1 MPGVVAAPRS
11 ARPQRLSSLNNGRN
25 GFKPLP
31 RPTKRAECCDDPK
44 FETID
49 GAKICIN
56 CGTQIAEQNIVSEVT
71 FGESASGAATVDGA
85 FVSEGQRHAR
95 TLGAAASRRIGASF
109 QAREDTEN
117 NGRDH
122 IRMFTGKL
130 PIATDVSDQALRIWK
145 LAANDNFIQG
155 RRAEEVAGAC
165 LYAACRSSPENTVL
179 LMDIAEIITVNVF
192 ALGDTYKELC
202 KRLFMEVKG
211 RTNVV
216 EIEPLILKY
225 AAKLEFGEKTR
236 HVAED
241 AVKIIRRM
249 KRDWIVTGRH
259 PAGLC
264 GACIILAAR
273 MNNFRRTVREVV
285 FVVKVADL
293 TISKRLE
300 EFKRT
305 RSGALSVD
313 QFRSLGDRL
322 KVQHDP
328 PSFYAAE
335 EREKKMLEKMRR
347 RQQRNEG
354 LVNIADDVSNPPARQ
369 SSAAPSPDQSQPPV
383 ESIQPNPAAKRRKA
397 SKSKNSTAV
406 PTTPTTQPELRRD
419 ADGFAIP
426 ALPIDPALLAA
437 ANVAASQESNIS
449 NSQSPTL
456 ENESDPN
463 KRGKPRR
470 DKTKAAHSVPALI
483 SEEDLLG
490 EHELQDEIEDIL
502 RDDECIGAKDET
514 EAEKLEERTKR
525 IADEQ
530 RDLIAKANAARLE
543 QEGKLTS
550 AISMSETIGED
561 EFEDDPEV
569 ANCLLSE
576 DQVKIKEMIWVAHN
590 EDWLRAQQTKQLK
603 RALEEAEGKGDK
615 RATKRRKRSRMG
627 DGTVLEGG
635 TPVESPADANR
646 RMIEKRA
653 PKGFSQRV
661 NYAALGKIYGD
672 RRGTPSDSQAG
683 SEAGTPAPDSRQ
695 ASPEEVQDE
704 DAEAST
710 AAAKLPTP
718 PATQQQQQ
726 RKPGE
731 QGEKDA
737 DEEGGGGE
745 EGDGDDDDE
754 GDYWNDA
761 DEPDFEAATE
771 DVTGD
776 FGLGYGGE
784 DDEGGYEEYE

>member
-1 MPGVVAAPRS
+1 MPGVVAPRP
-11 ARPQRLSSLNNGRN
+11 ARPQRLSTLNNGRN

-31 RPTKRAECCDDPK
+31 RPTKRNECCDDPK

-49 GAKICIN
+49 SSKICVN

-85 FVSEGQRHAR
+85 FVNENQRHAR
-95 TLGAAASRRIGASF
+95 TMGAAASRRIGANF
-109 QAREDTEN
+109 QSREDTEN

-122 IRMFTGKL
+122 IRLFTGKL
-130 PIATDVSDQALRIWK
+130 PIASDISDSALRIWK
-145 LAANDNFIQG
+145 LAARDNFIQG

-165 LYAACRSSPENTVL
+165 LYAACRSSSENTVL
-179 LMDIAEIITVNVF
+179 LMDLAEIITVNVF

-202 KRLFMEVKG
+202 KRLYMDVKQ
-211 RTNVV
+211 RTHII

-225 AAKLEFGEKTR
+225 AAKLEFGLKTR
-236 HVAED
+236 QVAED
-241 AVKIIRRM
+241 AVKIIKRM

-293 TISKRLE
+293 TITKRLE

-313 QFRSLGDRL
+313 QFRAVGQRL

-328 PSFYAAE
+328 PSLHLAE
-335 EREKKMLEKMRR
+335 ETKKKLLEKIRKRR
-347 RQQRNEG
+347 ERQEG
-354 LVNIADDVSNPPARQ
+354 PIEIPDDTSRQ
-369 SSAAPSPDQSQPPV
+369 SSLAPSPTPEQQFQASADIVEAAPP
-383 ESIQPNPAAKRRKA
+383 AKRRK
-397 SKSKNSTAV
+397 TAKGNKAV
-406 PTTPTTQPELRRD
+406 AAPLQTPPATQELRRD

-426 ALPIDPALLAA
+426 ALPVDPALLDA
-437 ANVAASQESNIS
+437 ANSVASRESPRKISESPASDIEQHSK
-449 NSQSPTL
+449 
-456 ENESDPN
+456 
-463 KRGKPRR
+463 KRGRPRKDAKNTR
-470 DKTKAAHSVPALI
+470 EAPLTLTPV

-490 EHELQDEIEDIL
+490 ENELEDEIEHML
-502 RDDECIGAKDET
+502 RDDECIGAKDQT
-514 EAEKLEERTKR
+514 EAEKLEEHSKR

-530 RDLIAKANAARLE
+530 RELVAKANAQRMV
-543 QEGKLTS
+543 QQGRTS
-550 AISMSETIGED
+550 IISMNETIDED
-561 EFEDDPEV
+561 EFDDDPEV

-590 EDWLRAQQTKQLK
+590 EDWLRAQQTKHLK

-672 RRGTPSDSQAG
+672 RRTTPSDSQAG
-683 SEAGTPAPDSRQ
+683 TPVPESRQ
-695 ASPEEVQDE
+695 VSPEEEEEDE
-704 DAEAST
+704 DEVEEMEDS
-710 AAAKLPTP
+710 AAGKLPTP
-718 PATQQQQQ
+718 PSTQQQN
-726 RKPGE
+726 KLGE
-731 QGEKDA
+731 TDA
-737 DEEGGGGE
+737 DAGADGGDE
-745 EGDGDDDDE
+745 E
-754 GDYWNDA
+754 GDYWNEGE
-761 DEPDFEAATE
+761 EPDFDAATE

-776 FGLGYGGE
+776 FGLGDDHGYGRGNDE
-784 DDEGGYEEYE
+784 DYEAGYEEYD